1 MCARIFPLVFFLSLY
16 GCGMCILNNELKY
29 SWLRKLLGFVWEAGI
44 QVVELYLQSSVV
56 SLEGR
61 VAMGRPQ
68 DPHTPMLSH
77 RKSMPGPGT
86 GNKLRS
92 FSVSSRMLPT
102 WL

>member
-1 MCARIFPLVFFLSLY
+1 MT
-16 GCGMCILNNELKY
+16 MLNNVPKHI
-29 SWLRKLLGFVWEAGI
+29 WLRKLLGFVWEAGI

-56 SLEGR
+56 SLWEGGLAVR
-61 VAMGRPQ
+61 RPQ
-68 DPHTPMLSH
+68 DPHTPVLSH
-77 RKSMPGPGT
+77 RKFMPGHVT